1 MSIIGNLP
9 SVNRSCLDLKRIQSG
24 VTFLTASL
32 TFDRLNQSWWWY
44 FRDMRVNT
52 DLRSDICLDPIISIR
67 SDPRPLTLEVICL
80 HGAVI
85 YQQGREIA
93 LPITHSTGAPLRC
106 IDLMLCALRWTVP
119 KKFDQ
124 IGKQDRWKTL
134 TKRAMSATVC
144 SSAVDP
150 IPASSCRKKACD
162 LQIDT
167 DRAVQQCQLLCSY
180 THSSCLESLYLFSLY
195 GELSASVD
203 GGVR

>member
-119 KKFDQ
+119 KKFHQ

-150 IPASSCRKKACD
+150 IPASSCRRLVIFRLTLTGRCSGVSSFAATPASK
-162 LQIDT
+162 QN
-167 DRAVQQCQLLCSY
+167 CSY
-180 THSSCLESLYLFSLY
+180 TCT
-195 GELSASVD
+195 
-203 GGVR
+203 